1 MQPLNTIP
9 VENYLNKVR
18 IASKSHQKVV
28 NLPIDEAEQLA
39 ASLTVIMTRLSGELD
54 AIINQL
60 QQQTPQEEVVQ
71 VQMDGGSF

>member
-39 ASLTVIMTRLSGELD
+39 TSLSIIMTRLSGELD
-54 AIINQL
+54 AILNQL
-60 QQQTPQEEVVQ
+60 QNQTPQEEVVQ
-71 VQMDGGSF
+71 VQMDGGGF

>member
-39 ASLTVIMTRLSGELD
+39 ASLTIIMTRLSGELD
-54 AIINQL
+54 AILNQL

-71 VQMDGGSF
+71 VQMDGGTF

>member
-54 AIINQL
+54 AIIHQL

-71 VQMDGGSF
+71 VQMDGGGF